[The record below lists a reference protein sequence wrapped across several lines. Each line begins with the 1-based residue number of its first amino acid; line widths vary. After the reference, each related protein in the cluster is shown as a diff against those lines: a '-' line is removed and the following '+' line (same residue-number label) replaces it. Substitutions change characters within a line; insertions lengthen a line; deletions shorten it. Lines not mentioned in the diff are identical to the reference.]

1 MRRKFMFSLLALV
14 IATVSVGCASGA
26 PATIERGAAP
36 QAVVAANTLGFKPE
50 VQAFMG
56 MPIDVADCVTDTA
69 TNVVKDLVGGARC
82 VLNKL
87 VPIVSP
93 PAAPAYAPSSTPCYV
108 EEQVTDMVPET
119 RMVPRTRT
127 IRRQVAPVAPQSAP
141 CAPQSAPAP
150 RSGCEPPPAPIAT
163 CANGACGVRR

>member
-1 MRRKFMFSLLALV
+1 MRLLAAMLC
-14 IATVSVGCASGA
+14 AAFAAGCASGA

-36 QAVVAANTLGFKPE
+36 QAVTPVNTLGFRPE

-56 MPIDVADCVTDTA
+56 MPIDVTDCVVDTA

-82 VLNKL
+82 VLNKV

-93 PAAPAYAPSSTPCYV
+93 PAAPAYAPASAPCFV
-108 EEQVTDMVPET
+108 DEQVTEMVPET

-127 IRRQVAPVAPQSAP
+127 IRRAVPQAAPP
-141 CAPQSAPAP
+141 PAP
-150 RSGCEPPPAPIAT
+150 RSAPGCEPVAT
-163 CANGACGVRR
+163 CANGNCGVRR